1 MAVITIARQFGAGGS
16 DVAAIVAERLGAEVV
31 DKSLIAEVAGR
42 LDVETGDVE
51 AEDEHPSRVVD
62 RLVRAMT
69 PMALEFGAV
78 WDPPYV
84 DPAFDPR
91 KAVIELTREI
101 IREVASRGNAVI
113 VGRGGAFLL
122 ADRPDAVHVYL
133 CAPLE
138 QRVATVMRRFE
149 LSEADARRR
158 VHETD
163 ANRTAYAHQLFGADW
178 GDPIHYDLVLNT
190 GRLGYE
196 GSAEV
201 ILAVAERRA
210 VG

>member
-16 DVAAIVAERLGAEVV
+16 DVAGIVAQRLGAAVV

-42 LDVETGDVE
+42 LAVETGDVE
-51 AEDEHPSRVVD
+51 AEDEHPSRLVD

-84 DPAFDPR
+84 DPSFDPR
-91 KAVIELTREI
+91 KAVIELTRQI
-101 IREVASRGNAVI
+101 IRDVASRGNAVI
-113 VGRGGAFLL
+113 VGRGGAFVL
-122 ADRPDAVHVYL
+122 ADMPDALHVYL

-138 QRVATVMRRFE
+138 RRVATVMGRFE
-149 LSEADARRR
+149 LNEAEARRR

-163 ANRTAYAHQLFGADW
+163 ANREAYAHQLFGADW
-178 GDPIHYDLVLNT
+178 GDPVHYDLVLNT
-190 GRLGYE
+190 ARLGYE
-196 GSAEV
+196 GAAEV
-201 ILAVAERRA
+201 ILSVVARRA
-210 VG
+210 AG